1 MDPLSP
7 AERSAL
13 MAKVKSTGNQST
25 EVKAAAGLVAAGIDG
40 WERHPALPGKPDFFF
55 PQHRLAVFIDG
66 CFWHGC
72 PKHVRYPQAHA
83 DYWES
88 KIDRNRKRDNRIRR
102 RLRAEGV
109 HVMRVWEH
117 DLRDDAWI
125 KRLLAML
132 RRIETQISSR
142 DETLAGK

>member
-1 MDPLSP
+1 
-7 AERSAL
+7 
-13 MAKVKSTGNQST
+13 MAKVKSTGNRST
-25 EVKAAAGLVAAGIDG
+25 ELKAEAALVAAGIDG
-40 WERHPALPGKPDFFF
+40 WERHPALPGKPDFYF
-55 PQHRLAVFIDG
+55 PEHRLAVFIDG

-83 DYWES
+83 GYWLS

-102 RLRAEGV
+102 QLRSQGF

-117 DLRDDAWI
+117 DLRGDTWM

-132 RRIETQISSR
+132 RRLEAESDSG
-142 DETLAGK
+142 DEPRPLD